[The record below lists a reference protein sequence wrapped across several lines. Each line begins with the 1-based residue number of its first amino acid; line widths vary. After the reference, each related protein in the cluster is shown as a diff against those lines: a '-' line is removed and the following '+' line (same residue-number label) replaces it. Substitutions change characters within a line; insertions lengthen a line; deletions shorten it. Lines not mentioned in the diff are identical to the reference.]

1 MLLCLDLGTKT
12 GWCAGR
18 GDILP
23 TVGTIYLPSTGDDC
37 GAYGAA
43 ARREL
48 HLIMARWAPDVVI
61 FEAPVL
67 PSTTTLATTRKLQG
81 LAMMVELVCHDLEI
95 PCQEE
100 FLQTVKLTM
109 TGKGNASKQ
118 MMVDAARRMGLDP
131 RTYNQRNNRTGEMEE
146 ASDEADAAG
155 IWLCGLQ
162 HHASRYLHHWQTLAQ
177 GHAAGTFDFNGAENR
192 DQKTGR
198 ARRAR

>member
-1 MLLCLDLGTKT
+1 MILTLDLGAKT

-18 GDILP
+18 GDVLP

-37 GAYGAA
+37 GAYGQV

-48 HLIMARWAPDVVI
+48 HLIMARWSPDIVV

-67 PSTTTLATTRKLQG
+67 PATTTLATTRKLQG
-81 LAMMVELVCHDLEI
+81 LAFMVEVVCADLGV

-100 FLQTVKLTM
+100 FLQTIKKTM

-131 RTYNQRNNRTGEMEE
+131 KVYWGQNRFKEREE
-146 ASDEADAAG
+146 QSDEADAAG
-155 IWLCGLQ
+155 IWLCGLE
-162 HHASRYLHHWQTLAQ
+162 HHASRYLHHWQALAL
-177 GHAAGTFDFNGAENR
+177 GHAAGTFDFNGAEHR
-192 DQKTGR
+192 DETKSRRRG
-198 ARRAR
+198 AR

>member
-1 MLLCLDLGTKT
+1 MILTLDLGAKT

-37 GAYGAA
+37 GAYAAA
-43 ARREL
+43 ARHEL
-48 HLIMARWAPDVVI
+48 HLILARWAPDIVV

-81 LAMMVELVCHDLEI
+81 LAMMVELACHDLGVT
-95 PCQEE
+95 CQEE
-100 FLQTVKLTM
+100 FLQTVKMTM

-118 MMVDAARRMGLDP
+118 MMVDAARRMGLNP
-131 RTYNQRNNRTGEMEE
+131 KTYWGKNRHGEREE
-146 ASDEADAAG
+146 QSDEADAAG

-162 HHASRYLHHWQTLAQ
+162 HHASRYLHQWQTLAH
-177 GHAAGTFDFNGAENR
+177 GHAAGTFDFNGAEHR
-192 DQKTGR
+192 DQKQN
-198 ARRAR
+198 RRRR